1 MRIRKR
7 DELNAYRKT
16 HTFSKE
22 ISKMCEHPSLTK
34 EEEIELGKKIQEGDE
49 EALHKLVNCNIR
61 LVASIC
67 KDNVKND
74 LYPFEEAMSNGFIGL
89 MKAAKSFNPDKG
101 VRFMTFAYWHIK
113 MAVYKGQLHNRS
125 GAVSI
130 PQDGLSLVCRSD
142 RGEDLGNRSLETVE
156 KIRKAIAPVASIG
169 RSHLVDD
176 HAVDIR
182 NYDPPA
188 FPEEAHELLR
198 ETLPLLTKADQD
210 VLSMRYGLGK
220 YKEGMTYDQMSKI
233 LGITFE
239 AARQRERNARER
251 LKAVM
256 VDQRAKCQAVPS
268 ES

>member
-1 MRIRKR
+1 
-7 DELNAYRKT
+7 
-16 HTFSKE
+16 
-22 ISKMCEHPSLTK
+22 
-34 EEEIELGKKIQEGDE
+34 
-49 EALHKLVNCNIR
+49 
-61 LVASIC
+61 
-67 KDNVKND
+67 
-74 LYPFEEAMSNGFIGL
+74 
-89 MKAAKSFNPDKG
+89 
-101 VRFMTFAYWHIK
+101 
-113 MAVYKGQLHNRS
+113 MAVYKGQLHTRS

-130 PQDGLSLVCRSD
+130 PQDGLSLLCRSD
-142 RGEDLGNRSLETVE
+142 RGEDLGNRSPETVE
-156 KIRKAIAPVASIG
+156 KIRKAIAPTASIG
-169 RSHLVDD
+169 RNHLSDD
-176 HAVDIR
+176 YAVDIG

-188 FPEEAHELLR
+188 FPEEAHDLLR